1 MGLSTHILD
10 TTRGKPAAAV
20 AVTLERRGPSGWAP
34 AGGGTTN
41 ADGRVASLL
50 AEGTTL
56 EAGTYRV
63 GFDVASYFAGL
74 GVEAFYPE
82 VFITFE
88 VRAPSEHHHVPLLLS
103 PFGYGTYRGS

>member
-10 TTRGKPAAAV
+10 TTRGKPAAGV
-20 AVTLERRGPSGWAP
+20 TVTLERRGSEGWAP
-34 AGGGTTN
+34 AGGGVTN
-41 ADGRVASLL
+41 ADGRVGSLL
-50 AEGTTL
+50 AEGASL

-63 GFDVASYFAGL
+63 GFDVAAYFASL

-88 VRAPSEHHHVPLLLS
+88 VRRPSEHHHVPLLLN
-103 PFGYGTYRGS
+103 PFGYATYRGS